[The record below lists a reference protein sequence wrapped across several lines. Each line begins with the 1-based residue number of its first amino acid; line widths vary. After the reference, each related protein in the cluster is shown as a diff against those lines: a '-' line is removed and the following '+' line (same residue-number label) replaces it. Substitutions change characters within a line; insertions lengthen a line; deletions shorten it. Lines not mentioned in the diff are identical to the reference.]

1 MVQELQGDAEVDD
14 VRVSRTRRAVGRTAL
29 RILTHEGW
37 EALSHA
43 HVAAS
48 AGFSRTTLYTHWP
61 TKIDLVVLALDAVRD
76 MPHDERTGDLQ
87 TDLVSELT
95 IFRRGIVELRL
106 DKVLMALAQWGATVD
121 EVAAIRDRV
130 VQDGESVVRQ
140 VLADIAQGDELEAA
154 VAMLSGAVVCP
165 VLMHGALPTDSMIES
180 AVRIVLRG
188 LGQTVSTSPAANT
201 R

>member
-1 MVQELQGDAEVDD
+1 MVQELRDDTEVDD
-14 VRVSRTRRAVGRTAL
+14 VRVSRTRRAVGQTAL

-61 TKIDLVVLALDAVRD
+61 AKIDLVVLALDAVRD
-76 MPHDERTGDLQ
+76 MPHDERTGDVQ

-95 IFRRGIVELRL
+95 IFRRGIAELRL

-140 VLADIAQGDELEAA
+140 VLADIARDDELEAA

-165 VLMHGALPTDSMIES
+165 VLMHGTLPTDSMIEH

-188 LGQTVSTSPAANT
+188 LGHPGSTSPTA
-201 R
+201 

>member
-1 MVQELQGDAEVDD
+1 MKVL
-14 VRVSRTRRAVGRTAL
+14 TR
-29 RILTHEGW
+29 EGW

-48 AGFSRTTLYTHWP
+48 AGYSRTTLYTHWP
-61 TKIDLVVLALDAVRD
+61 QKIDLVVLALDAVRD
-76 MPHDERTGDLQ
+76 MPHDERTGDVE
-87 TDLVSELT
+87 TDLVAELT
-95 IFRRGIVELRL
+95 TFRRGIVELRL

-130 VQDGESVVRQ
+130 VEDGESVVRE
-140 VLADIAQGDELEAA
+140 VLADVAEGAELEAA

-165 VLMHGALPTDSMIES
+165 VLMHDTLPSDDLIRH

>member
-1 MVQELQGDAEVDD
+1 MVQKSQRRGDADD
-14 VRVSRTRRAVGRTAL
+14 VRVARTRHDVAHTAL
-29 RILTHEGW
+29 KVLTREGW

-48 AGFSRTTLYTHWP
+48 AGYSRTTLYTHWP
-61 TKIDLVVLALDAVRD
+61 QKIDLVVLALDAVRD
-76 MPHDERTGDLQ
+76 MPHDERTGDVE
-87 TDLVSELT
+87 TDLVAELT
-95 IFRRGIVELRL
+95 TFRRGIVELRL

-130 VQDGESVVRQ
+130 VEDGESVVRE
-140 VLADIAQGDELEAA
+140 VLADVAEGAELEAA

-165 VLMHGALPTDSMIES
+165 VLMHDTLPSDDLIRH